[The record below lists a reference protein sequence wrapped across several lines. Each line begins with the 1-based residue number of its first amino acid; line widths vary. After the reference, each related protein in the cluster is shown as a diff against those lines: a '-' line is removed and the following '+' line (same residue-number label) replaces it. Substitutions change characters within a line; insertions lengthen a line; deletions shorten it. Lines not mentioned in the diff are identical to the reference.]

1 MPMYDSINFR
11 IRQDEAGGV
20 DFLAETSCFL
30 ENIAEHHY
38 SGDTVITGNL
48 GGLKISLNRYQ
59 LKVKDGSICKWF
71 LGDNFRVMGRGDT
84 ERAIEKLS
92 DMLHLPMSKATVT
105 RLDAAQNFVLKHPPE
120 VYLNHLGL
128 LRYHK
133 RCSMVELGSLY
144 YHKGEQ
150 KLVFYDK
157 NREQRSKGEPI
168 PDLYQGKNLLRYELR
183 YTGRVATAL
192 NVPEVTG
199 AILYNEA
206 FYIGLLDRWK
216 DTYKAIQKINDVS
229 LNFGAMKTKQQLYK
243 MGVLSLIEQAGGQ
256 LQMLEQI
263 NEAQKRGELTGK
275 QAFDLRAAV
284 KDACKLKEG
293 LTVPNEA
300 IEELNKK
307 VGEAV
312 RFYR

>member
-1 MPMYDSINFR
+1 MYDSINFR